1 MHMTSTLTKWYEE
14 HGRHEIFAGGK
25 KVGMGDAQND
35 LLLNKAHVDS
45 AANDTFEKLGIA
57 KNSREEKIK
66 ARDAKLKQDAENA
79 RMAKLYRQEI
89 LGEKPVQDGFIP
101 LGNLIQSAPKA
112 AVKEESAEPVMGD

>member
-1 MHMTSTLTKWYEE
+1 
-14 HGRHEIFAGGK
+14 
-25 KVGMGDAQND
+25 MGDAQND